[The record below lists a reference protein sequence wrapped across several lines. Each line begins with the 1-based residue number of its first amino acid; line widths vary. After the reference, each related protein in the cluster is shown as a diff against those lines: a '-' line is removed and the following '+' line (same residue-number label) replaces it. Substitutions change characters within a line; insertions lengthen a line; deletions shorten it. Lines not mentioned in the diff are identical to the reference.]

1 MTHRPFPLAAV
12 TTVTA
17 AALLLGGCAA
27 GPAAAPS
34 PADTTAAPVSFQN
47 CDTDLTF
54 ATAPQRVVAIKSTS
68 VEMMLA
74 LGVGDRIVGTAFTD
88 GPVPDQWAPDA
99 SGLTSISDFMPS
111 EEAVLQL
118 EPDLVYSGWESA
130 FSADAAGT
138 RAELSGLGVAS
149 YVQPAACR
157 SANVPPKLTFDDV
170 FSEIDQAAAIFQV
183 SPTTLVDAQTAEL
196 DAIVPD
202 DRGLTALWYSSGTDT
217 PYVGAGTGA
226 PELVLDTVGL
236 TNIAG
241 DVDGGWSS
249 LGWEAIVAAN
259 PDVIVLI
266 DADWNTAQSK
276 IDQLRDNPATAELDA
291 VKNDRYIT
299 LPFPASEAGVR
310 TVAAATSVAEQLK
323 ALDLP

>member
-1 MTHRPFPLAAV
+1 MTSFRPTPLAIG
-12 TTVTA
+12 A
-17 AALLLGGCAA
+17 AALLLAGCAS
-27 GPAAAPS
+27 PTAAPTS
-34 PADTTAAPVSFQN
+34 DPTTAAPVSFTN
-47 CDTDLTF
+47 CDTDVTF

-88 GPVPDQWAPDA
+88 GPVPDQWASDA
-99 SGLTSISDFMPS
+99 AGLTSISSFMPS

-157 SANVPPKLTFDDV
+157 SANIPAKLTFDDV

-183 SPTTLVDAQTAEL
+183 SPTKLVDAQKAEL

-202 DRGLTALWYSSGTDT
+202 DSGLTALWYSSGTDT

-226 PELVLDTVGL
+226 PELVLETVGL
-236 TNIAG
+236 TNIAA
-241 DVDGGWSS
+241 DVDGAWSS
-249 LGWEAIVAAN
+249 LGWEAVVAAD

-276 IDQLRDNPATAELDA
+276 IDQLRANPATAQMDA
-291 VKNDRYIT
+291 VKNDRFIT

-310 TVAAATSVAEQLK
+310 TVSAVTSVAEQLK